1 MARIYS
7 RKKGKSGSTK
17 PAIKRKPR
25 WVKMSNGDIEKTIV
39 ELANQRHSQA
49 MIGTIMRDQY
59 GVPDV
64 KVMTGKSVGKI
75 LKEAGVTSE
84 LPDDMMNLLKKAV
97 NLREHLKKNK
107 PDKHSLKGLEHLESK
122 IRRLGKYYIR
132 KGRLEKKWKYDAEKA
147 KLIVQK

>member
-1 MARIYS
+1 MARMYS
-7 RKKGKSGSTK
+7 RKRGKHGSKK
-17 PAIKRKPR
+17 PAIKRKPAWLR
-25 WVKMSNGDIEKTIV
+25 MKKSEIEKIV
-39 ELANQRHSQA
+39 VDLAEKRHSYA
-49 MIGTIMRDQY
+49 MIGTILRDQY

-64 KVMTGKSVGKI
+64 KVATGKSIGKI
-75 LKEAGVTSE
+75 LKDAKVSRE

-97 NLREHLKKNK
+97 NLRDHLKKNK

-132 KGRLEKKWKYDAEKA
+132 EGRLPKGWKYDAEKA